1 MVATDGH
8 GESHLSSQSTGRA
21 EQRLEIASRL
31 LRLPKGADVMKRIN
45 AMPPDERE
53 ELRGLVDWV
62 EDYEN
67 YEQAMG

>member
-1 MVATDGH
+1 MGA
-8 GESHLSSQSTGRA
+8 LPGRV
-21 EQRLEIASRL
+21 EQRLEIARRL
-31 LRLPKGADVMKRIN
+31 LRLPEGSDVMQRIN